1 MLWPFTEITLV
12 FNLKSF
18 EKLFRPLEQ
27 QFTYQNTIYDFNNYI
42 LGIKLPGKN
51 GSSRNSE
58 DSSAASSINGGKR
71 KARAAATQVAKKMK
85 KGWEVLESDSEES
98 DKVRIGIWL
107 NSFIF
112 SMRIGQI
119 CDYSTNENKAGV
131 VHKLRWQDFG
141 TFWPSAFTFSMV

>member
-119 CDYSTNENKAGV
+119 CGYSTNESKRAN
-131 VHKLRWQDFG
+131 
-141 TFWPSAFTFSMV
+141 

>member
-27 QFTYQNTIYDFNNYI
+27 QFTYQHTIYDFNNYI

-112 SMRIGQI
+112 
-119 CDYSTNENKAGV
+119 
-131 VHKLRWQDFG
+131 
-141 TFWPSAFTFSMV
+141 

>member
-1 MLWPFTEITLV
+1 MTSWINSE
-12 FNLKSF
+12 FNW
-18 EKLFRPLEQ
+18 PLEQ
-27 QFTYQNTIYDFNNYI
+27 QFTKQNTISKFTNYI

-107 NSFIF
+107 KFVHF
-112 SMRIGQI
+112 F
-119 CDYSTNENKAGV
+119 NEN
-131 VHKLRWQDFG
+131 
-141 TFWPSAFTFSMV
+141 WPNLWL